1 MKSGGYYIIEDLA
14 VCYNRDFREFEDI
27 RSSTLKW
34 LELMKNNMAF
44 SFYIE
49 YEKMRAFID
58 DIKSIDIIGE
68 LGIIKKA

>member
-1 MKSGGYYIIEDLA
+1 
-14 VCYNRDFREFEDI
+14 
-27 RSSTLKW
+27 
-34 LELMKNNMAF
+34 MKNNMAF